1 MRNNTIL
8 EIADNGVIIRR
19 ESYDSVKVSEQS
31 SSRKVYNSTK
41 EQVFDMIAD
50 AYKDV
55 VVETLND
62 TDMPSDTVGYRITLE
77 IVPVTDEKKLIPK
90 RKTRKTE

>member
-19 ESYDSVKVSEQS
+19 ESYDSVKVYEQS

-62 TDMPSDTVGYRITLE
+62 TDMPSGTVGYRIALE